1 MQPGAKGS
9 AAPGGQVLSGGAPA
23 LWWPTARAGESPT
36 HLDCFLFRDVSS
48 CFKEMQPYHFMSIH
62 VELVILLGNGN
73 VFSSS
78 VDEGG
83 CCDCEDGGQGKG
95 AVDGAGLDL
104 L

>member
-1 MQPGAKGS
+1 
-9 AAPGGQVLSGGAPA
+9 
-23 LWWPTARAGESPT
+23 
-36 HLDCFLFRDVSS
+36 
-48 CFKEMQPYHFMSIH
+48 MQPYHFMSIH

-78 VDEGG
+78 VDKGG